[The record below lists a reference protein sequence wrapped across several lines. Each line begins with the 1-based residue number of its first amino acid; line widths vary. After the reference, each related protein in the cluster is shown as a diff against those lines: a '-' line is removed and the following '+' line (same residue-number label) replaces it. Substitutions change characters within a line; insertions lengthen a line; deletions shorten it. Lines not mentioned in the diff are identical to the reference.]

1 MTCNSSTLLD
11 AVIVRMPPRNKK
23 EQGDSM
29 NKVATAMAFMLWVV
43 WTSAHA
49 DPLEITITIPYVPS
63 HDSLK
68 TTNVES
74 LEASTYQ
81 NKITVGDVLN
91 TNSSVQSIRSGPR
104 GQTVSTF
111 TRGTN
116 SNHTLFMI
124 NGSPITDHSTTNGLF
139 DAGND
144 AVTYATSIE
153 LYKGSQSTLFGPNAV
168 GGAVNINTGIAFE
181 DSAELTLGSN
191 NTVGKGVTYANT
203 LADGNFSIKAYQET
217 SDGYSIA
224 EGGDLDGYEFTTFNW
239 DSQHFTDN
247 GELTT
252 TAVVRESNADLD
264 ASSSAD
270 DTDYTVNGKFYFLQ
284 TTYNSDLFSFVID
297 RNVHDREYNNTGEQD
312 TYDSANNHLLL
323 SHTNNLSKVDY
334 TIGTDISQY
343 SAKFTNEGSYNSSVD
358 KSAENIAYFVN
369 ADLKVNDWIL
379 NTGVRLDTNSL
390 HDDVSTYRIGVG
402 YELNKGITAIAGHNT
417 GFKAPTLYE
426 MYGADNFGYTGNPNL
441 EEERSNT
448 TEVGLLARYA
458 SEDYALDS
466 KFIVFSTEIDNMI
479 TYGNS
484 TYSNAD
490 GKSTMQGWEFSNTQ
504 QMDDTK
510 LKVGITSVHSQ
521 DSNNNELLRRPDM
534 SANIG
539 VEQDVSNKLTLWY
552 DWNYYGEH
560 KDLNPTTYATVL
572 REEQHTTDIGFKYS
586 ISEDATLFGTVN
598 NVGDLA
604 YQRPMG
610 YTQPGREYSVSVK
623 YLF

>member
-1 MTCNSSTLLD
+1 
-11 AVIVRMPPRNKK
+11 MPPRNKK

-29 NKVATAMAFMLWVV
+29 NKVTIAMATMLWVV

-74 LEASTYQ
+74 FEASTYK
-81 NKITVGDVLN
+81 NKITVGDVLD
-91 TNSSVQSIRSGPR
+91 TNASVQSTRSGPR

-124 NGSPITDHSTTNGLF
+124 NGSPITDHSTTNGMF
-139 DAGND
+139 DSGND

-239 DSQHFTDN
+239 DSQHFTDK

-284 TTYNSDLFSFVID
+284 TTYSSNLFNLVID

-312 TYDSANNHLLL
+312 TYDSATNHLLL
-323 SHTNNLSKVDY
+323 SHTNNLSKMDY
-334 TIGTDISQY
+334 TIGTDVSQY
-343 SAKFTNEGSYNSSVD
+343 SAEFTNRGSYNSSVD

-379 NTGVRLDTNSL
+379 NTGARLDTNSL
-390 HDDVSTYRIGVG
+390 HDDVSTYRVGVG

-426 MYGADNFGYTGNPNL
+426 MYGADNYGYAGNPNL

-448 TEVGLLARYA
+448 TEVGLLAKYA
-458 SEDYALDS
+458 TEDYALDS
-466 KFIVFSTEIDNMI
+466 KFVVFSTEIDNMI

-490 GKSTMQGWEFSNTQ
+490 GKSTMEGWELSNTQ

-510 LKVGITSVHSQ
+510 LKVGVTSVHSQ

-572 REEQHTTDIGFKYS
+572 REEQHTTDIGFRYA
-586 ISEDATLFGTVN
+586 ISEDATVFGTVN
-598 NVGDLA
+598 NVGDIA

-610 YTQPGREYSVSVK
+610 YSQPGREYSVSVK

>member
-1 MTCNSSTLLD
+1 
-11 AVIVRMPPRNKK
+11 
-23 EQGDSM
+23 M
-29 NKVATAMAFMLWVV
+29 NKVATAMATMLWVV

-49 DPLEITITIPYVPS
+49 DPLDITITIPYVPS

-74 LEASTYQ
+74 FEASTYK
-81 NKITVGDVLN
+81 NKITVGDVLD
-91 TNSSVQSIRSGPR
+91 TNSSVQSTRSGPR

-139 DAGND
+139 DSGND

-181 DSAELTLGSN
+181 DSVELTLGSN

-239 DSQHFTDN
+239 DSQHFTAN

-312 TYDSANNHLLL
+312 TYDSATNHLLL
-323 SHTNNLSKVDY
+323 SHTNNLSKIDY
-334 TIGTDISQY
+334 TIGTDVSQY

-358 KSAENIAYFVN
+358 KSAENVAYFVN

-426 MYGADNFGYTGNPNL
+426 MYGADNYGYAGNPNL

-490 GKSTMQGWEFSNTQ
+490 GKSTMQGWELSNTQ
-504 QMDDTK
+504 QMDETK

>member
-1 MTCNSSTLLD
+1 
-11 AVIVRMPPRNKK
+11 MPPRNKK

-29 NKVATAMAFMLWVV
+29 NKVATAMATMLWVV

-224 EGGDLDGYEFTTFNW
+224 EGGDLDGYDFTTFNW
-239 DSQHFTDN
+239 DSHHFTDN

-284 TTYNSDLFSFVID
+284 TTYNSDMFDLVID

-490 GKSTMQGWEFSNTQ
+490 GKSTMQGWELSNTQ

>member
-1 MTCNSSTLLD
+1 
-11 AVIVRMPPRNKK
+11 
-23 EQGDSM
+23 
-29 NKVATAMAFMLWVV
+29 MAIMLWIV

-49 DPLEITITIPYVPS
+49 VPLHVTITIPYVPS

-74 LEASTYQ
+74 FEASTYK
-81 NKITVGDVLN
+81 NKITVGDVLDA
-91 TNSSVQSIRSGPR
+91 NSSVQSTRSGPR

-139 DAGND
+139 DSGND
-144 AVTYATSIE
+144 AVTYATSID

-181 DSAELTLGSN
+181 DSVELTLGSN
-191 NTVGKGVTYANT
+191 NTVGKGITYANT
-203 LADGNFSIKAYQET
+203 LVDGNFSIKAYQET

-224 EGGDLDGYEFTTFNW
+224 EGGDLDGYDFATFNW
-239 DSQHFTDN
+239 DSQHFTHS
-247 GELTT
+247 GTITT

-264 ASSSAD
+264 SSTSAD
-270 DTDYTVNGKFYFLQ
+270 DPDYTVNGKFYFLQ
-284 TTYNSDLFSFVID
+284 TTFSSDMFDLVID
-297 RNVHDREYNNTGEQD
+297 RNAHDREYNDSGEQD
-312 TYDSANNHLLL
+312 TYDSATNHVML
-323 SHTNNLSKVDY
+323 SHTNSVSKVDY
-334 TIGTDISQY
+334 TFGTDISQY
-343 SAKFTNEGSYNSSVD
+343 SAKFTNNGSYNSSVD
-358 KSAENIAYFVN
+358 KSAENIAYFLN
-369 ADLKVNDWIL
+369 ADLKVSDWIL
-379 NTGVRLDTNSL
+379 NSGLRLDTNSL
-390 HDDVSTYRIGVG
+390 HKDVTTYRLGVG
-402 YELNKGITAIAGHNT
+402 YELGAGMTAIAGHNT

-426 MYGADNFGYTGNPNL
+426 MYGADNYGYSGNPNL
-441 EEERSNT
+441 EEERSQT
-448 TEVGLLARYA
+448 SEVGLLARYA
-458 SEDYALDS
+458 DEEFMLDS
-466 KFIVFSTEIDNMI
+466 KFVVFSTEIDNMI

-490 GKSTMQGWEFSNTQ
+490 GRSTMQGWEFQNTQ
-504 QMDDTK
+504 QMMDTK
-510 LKVGITSVHSQ
+510 IKVGVTSVHSQ
-521 DSNNNELLRRPDM
+521 DANDSELLRRPDL

-539 VEQDVSNKLTLWY
+539 IEHDVNNKLTLWY

-572 REEQHTTDIGFKYS
+572 REEQHTTDVGVKYQLS
-586 ISEDATLFGTVN
+586 ANSTITGTVN
-598 NVGDLA
+598 NITNLE
-604 YQRPMG
+604 YSRPMG

>member
-1 MTCNSSTLLD
+1 
-11 AVIVRMPPRNKK
+11 
-23 EQGDSM
+23 M
-29 NKVATAMAFMLWVV
+29 NKVTTAMATMLWIL
-43 WTSAHA
+43 WMSAHA
-49 DPLEITITIPYVPS
+49 DPLKITITIPYVPS

-74 LEASTYQ
+74 FEASAYK
-81 NKITVGDVLN
+81 NKITVGDVLDN
-91 TNSSVQSIRSGPR
+91 NSSVQSTRSGPR

-124 NGSPITDHSTTNGLF
+124 NGSPITDHSTTNGMF
-139 DAGND
+139 DSGND
-144 AVTYATSIE
+144 AVTYATSID

-181 DSAELTLGSN
+181 DSAEVTLGSN
-191 NTVGKGVTYANT
+191 NTVGKGVTYTNT

-224 EGGDLDGYEFTTFNW
+224 EGGDLDGYEFTSFNW
-239 DSQHFTDN
+239 DSHHFTN
-247 GELTT
+247 KGELTT
-252 TAVVRESNADLD
+252 TAVIRESNADLD
-264 ASSSAD
+264 ASSSSD
-270 DTDYTVNGKFYFLQ
+270 DTDYVVNGKFYFLQ
-284 TTYNSDLFSFVID
+284 TTYSTNMFNLVID

-312 TYDSANNHLLL
+312 TYDSATNHLML
-323 SHTNNLSKVDY
+323 SHTNNLSNIDY

-343 SAKFTNEGSYNSSVD
+343 SAKFTNRGSYNSSVD
-358 KSAENIAYFVN
+358 KAAENIAYFVN

-379 NTGVRLDTNSL
+379 NTGARLDTNSL

-402 YELNKGITAIAGHNT
+402 YELNKGITAIAGYNT

-426 MYGADNFGYTGNPNL
+426 MYGADNYGYTGNPNL
-441 EEERSNT
+441 EEERSQT
-448 TEVGLLARYA
+448 SEVGLLARYA
-458 SEDYALDS
+458 SDKFMSDS
-466 KFIVFSTEIDNMI
+466 KFVVFSTEIDNMI

-484 TYSNAD
+484 TYNNAD
-490 GKSTMQGWEFSNTQ
+490 GVSTMQGWELSNTQ

-510 LKVGITSVHSQ
+510 LQVGITSVHSQ

-534 SANIG
+534 SVNIG
-539 VEQDVSNKLTLWY
+539 VEHDVSNKLTLWY

-560 KDLNPTTYATVL
+560 KDLNPSTYATVL
-572 REEQHTTDIGFKYS
+572 RQEQHTTDVGLSYEL
-586 ISEDATLFGTVN
+586 SEDATVFGTIN
-598 NVGDLA
+598 NVTDLT

-610 YTQPGREYSVSVK
+610 YSQPGREYSVSVK
-623 YLF
+623 YNF

>member
-1 MTCNSSTLLD
+1 M
-11 AVIVRMPPRNKK
+11 
-23 EQGDSM
+23 
-29 NKVATAMAFMLWVV
+29 ATMLWIV

-49 DPLEITITIPYVPS
+49 DPLHVTITIPYVPS

-74 LEASTYQ
+74 FEASTYK
-81 NKITVGDVLN
+81 NKITVGDVLDA
-91 TNSSVQSIRSGPR
+91 NSSVQSTRSGPR

-139 DAGND
+139 DSGND
-144 AVTYATSIE
+144 AVTYATSID

-181 DSAELTLGSN
+181 DSVELTLGSN
-191 NTVGKGVTYANT
+191 NTVGKGITYANT
-203 LADGNFSIKAYQET
+203 LVDGNFSIKAYQET

-224 EGGDLDGYEFTTFNW
+224 EGGDLDGYDFATFNW
-239 DSQHFTDN
+239 DSQHFTHS
-247 GELTT
+247 GTITT

-264 ASSSAD
+264 SSTSTD
-270 DTDYTVNGKFYFLQ
+270 DPDYTVNGKFYFLQ
-284 TTYNSDLFSFVID
+284 TTFSSDMFDLVID
-297 RNVHDREYNNTGEQD
+297 RNAHDREYNNSGEQD
-312 TYDSANNHLLL
+312 TYDSVTNHVML
-323 SHTNNLSKVDY
+323 SHTNSVSKLDY
-334 TIGTDISQY
+334 TFGTDILQY
-343 SAKFTNEGSYNSSVD
+343 SAKFTNNGSYNSSVD
-358 KSAENIAYFVN
+358 KSAENIAYFLN
-369 ADLKVNDWIL
+369 ADLKVSDWIL
-379 NTGVRLDTNSL
+379 NSGLRLDTNSL
-390 HDDVSTYRIGVG
+390 HKDVTTYRLGVG
-402 YELNKGITAIAGHNT
+402 YELGAGMTAIAGHNT

-426 MYGADNFGYTGNPNL
+426 MYGADNYGYSGNPNL
-441 EEERSNT
+441 EEERSQT
-448 TEVGLLARYA
+448 SEVGLLARYA
-458 SEDYALDS
+458 DEEFMLDS
-466 KFIVFSTEIDNMI
+466 KFVVFSTEIDNMI

-490 GKSTMQGWEFSNTQ
+490 GRSTMQGWEFQNTQ
-504 QMDDTK
+504 QMMDTK
-510 LKVGITSVHSQ
+510 IKVGVTSVHSQ
-521 DSNNNELLRRPDM
+521 DANDSELLRRPDL

-539 VEQDVSNKLTLWY
+539 VEHDVNNKLTLWY

-572 REEQHTTDIGFKYS
+572 REEQHTTDVGVKYQLS
-586 ISEDATLFGTVN
+586 ANTTITGTVN
-598 NVGDLA
+598 NITDLE
-604 YQRPMG
+604 YSRPMG

>member
-1 MTCNSSTLLD
+1 
-11 AVIVRMPPRNKK
+11 MPPRNKK

-29 NKVATAMAFMLWVV
+29 NKVATVMATMLWVV

-49 DPLEITITIPYVPS
+49 DPLDITITIPYVPS

-74 LEASTYQ
+74 FEASTYK
-81 NKITVGDVLN
+81 NKITVGDVLD
-91 TNSSVQSIRSGPR
+91 TNSSVQSTRSGPR

-139 DAGND
+139 DSGND

-181 DSAELTLGSN
+181 DSVELTLGSN

-312 TYDSANNHLLL
+312 TYDSATNHLLL
-323 SHTNNLSKVDY
+323 SHTNNLSKIDY
-334 TIGTDISQY
+334 TIGTDVSQY

-379 NTGVRLDTNSL
+379 NTGARLDTNTL

-426 MYGADNFGYTGNPNL
+426 MYGADNYGYAGNPNL

-490 GKSTMQGWEFSNTQ
+490 GKSTMQGWELSNTQ
-504 QMDDTK
+504 QMDETK

-539 VEQDVSNKLTLWY
+539 VEQVVSNKLTLWY

>member
-1 MTCNSSTLLD
+1 
-11 AVIVRMPPRNKK
+11 
-23 EQGDSM
+23 M
-29 NKVATAMAFMLWVV
+29 NKVTTAMATVLWIL

-49 DPLEITITIPYVPS
+49 DPLKITITIPYVPS

-74 LEASTYQ
+74 FEASSYK
-81 NKITVGDVLN
+81 NKITIGDVLD
-91 TNSSVQSIRSGPR
+91 TNSSVQSTRSGPR

-124 NGSPITDHSTTNGLF
+124 NGSPITDHSTTNGMF
-139 DAGND
+139 DSGND
-144 AVTYATSIE
+144 AVTYATSID
-153 LYKGSQSTLFGPNAV
+153 LYKGSQSSLFGPNAV
-168 GGAVNINTGIAFE
+168 GGAVNINTGIAFQ
-181 DSAELTLGSN
+181 DSVEVTLGSN
-191 NTVGKGVTYANT
+191 NTVGKGVTYTNT

-224 EGGDLDGYEFTTFNW
+224 EGGDHDGYDFTTFNL
-239 DSQHFTDN
+239 DSHHFTSK
-247 GELTT
+247 GEFTT

-264 ASSSAD
+264 ASSRSD

-284 TTYNSDLFSFVID
+284 TTYSTDLFNLVID
-297 RNVHDREYNNTGEQD
+297 RNVHDRKYNNTGEQD
-312 TYDSANNHLLL
+312 TYDSATNHLML
-323 SHTNNLSKVDY
+323 SHTNNFSKIDY
-334 TIGTDISQY
+334 TIGTDLSQY
-343 SAKFTNEGSYNSSVD
+343 FAEFTNRGSYNSSVD

-379 NTGVRLDTNSL
+379 NTGARLDTNSL
-390 HDDVSTYRIGVG
+390 HDDVSTYRIGLG
-402 YELNKGITAIAGHNT
+402 YELNKGITAIVGHNT

-426 MYGADNFGYTGNPNL
+426 MYGADSFGYTGNPNL
-441 EEERSNT
+441 EEERSQT
-448 TEVGLLARYA
+448 SEVGLLGRYA
-458 SEDYALDS
+458 SDEFMLDS
-466 KFIVFSTEIDNMI
+466 KFVVFSTEIDNMI

-510 LKVGITSVHSQ
+510 LQVGVTSVHSQ

-539 VEQDVSNKLTLWY
+539 VEHDVSNKLTLWY
-552 DWNYYGEH
+552 NWSYYGEH
-560 KDLNPTTYATVL
+560 KDLHPTTYATVL
-572 REEQHTTDIGFKYS
+572 RQEQHTTDVGLKYAL
-586 ISEDATLFGTVN
+586 SENATMFGTIN
-598 NVGDLA
+598 NITDLT

-610 YTQPGREYSVSVK
+610 YSQPGREYSVSVK
-623 YLF
+623 YNF